1 MQNQST
7 SVYIP
12 VETPDNK
19 FWAFLLA
26 LLVHIAILGF
36 IIYTN
41 HVKNL
46 DGEAMETSIVTPD
59 ELAAMQGQIKAN
71 QAANATAQA
80 NNGTYGTALTQ
91 NPEAAKLNAEL
102 AQKQAKWQQQQAV
115 IAAQL
120 DKQAMQEQQ
129 EFANQ
134 LKQNQIEEVKTLDK
148 FKSAETTLDSP
159 QHRDAAPQSKAGDP
173 LELNANNA
181 NENGIKTAR
190 NAGQAQGASQ
200 GSSKGT
206 GNNAQTRA
214 DYKRTVER
222 IVESNWTP
230 PAGTPV
236 GKKVSANFS
245 ISDTGQIGN
254 INVNSGDTALD
265 DTLIQALNASSLP
278 PPPTDTGANYAS
290 NNMAFIVKP
299 R

>member
-1 MQNQST
+1 MQTQST

-173 LELNANNA
+173 SEPNNNSSYSIRQGSPTGKNGTNKNSSSGINKQESAKYLELMKSRIYANWKA
-181 NENGIKTAR
+181 PNG
-190 NAGQAQGASQ
+190 SQ
-200 GSSKGT
+200 GQSVKASFDLSRSG
-206 GNNAQTRA
+206 
-214 DYKRTVER
+214 D
-222 IVESNWTP
+222 ISNI
-230 PAGTPV
+230 
-236 GKKVSANFS
+236 S
-245 ISDTGQIGN
+245 ISGSDNEALKNSLIEA
-254 INVNSGDTALD
+254 INATNP
-265 DTLIQALNASSLP
+265 LP
-278 PPPTDTGANYAS
+278 PPPEDNYAEFQS
-290 NNMAFIVKP
+290 NKFTFNAKE
-299 R
+299 RN